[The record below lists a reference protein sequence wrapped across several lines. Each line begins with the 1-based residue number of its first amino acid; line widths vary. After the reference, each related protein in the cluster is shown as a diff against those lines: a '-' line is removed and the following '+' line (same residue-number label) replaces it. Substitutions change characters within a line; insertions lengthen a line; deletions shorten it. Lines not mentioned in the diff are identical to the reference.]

1 VSAPEY
7 AELAAA
13 ALKRRE
19 SDARPREFSRDVGIG
34 VVANAMAE
42 RRRRR
47 WALRALVVSGAV
59 ASAAAVALY
68 FGVGSFRTAAHTACV
83 GPGCGAGV
91 RVDGSVSERRLE
103 HGQSVVAGQG
113 RSTVVEFGSGT
124 KITLR
129 DQGELVYREDTAV
142 QRFGLV
148 RGAAHLVV
156 AKLSNGQRFV
166 VDTEDAEVEVRG
178 TVFDVAVKMGPA
190 ECPRRTAVA
199 VTEGAVAVRAR
210 GKTVVLRPGDSW
222 EGECLA
228 AGRSADASRAS
239 APPVRSVRKAPV
251 APLAPA
257 AASGS
262 EVIASAPEPPAA
274 VVKED
279 VAESSLTE
287 QNDLYAAAT
296 VARKHGDAAR
306 ALGLYDR
313 LLERFPRGPLAES
326 AGVERIRLLKRVSLE
341 RAQADAR
348 RHLSRYPNGYA
359 SAELKALL
367 APP

>member
-1 VSAPEY
+1 VSTPEY

-19 SDARPREFSRDVGIG
+19 TEMRPREFSRDVGIG

-47 WALRALVVSGAV
+47 WALRALSASGV
-59 ASAAAVALY
+59 LASAAAVALY
-68 FGVGSFRTAAHTACV
+68 FGVGSFGAGTQACA

-91 RVDGSVSERRLE
+91 RVDGSVSEHRLE

-156 AKLSNGQRFV
+156 AKLSGGQRFV

-178 TVFDVAVKMGPA
+178 TVFDVAVKSGSA
-190 ECPRRTAVA
+190 ECRRRTV
-199 VTEGAVAVRAR
+199 VTVSEGAVEVRSR
-210 GKTVVLRPGDSW
+210 GKTIALHAGDIW
-222 EGECLA
+222 EGECSTT
-228 AGRSADASRAS
+228 GKVRADASRAP
-239 APPVRSVRKAPV
+239 APIRPASKAPV
-251 APLAPA
+251 TPTVAADAQGVVSVEASPAPA
-257 AASGS
+257 
-262 EVIASAPEPPAA
+262 PAN
-274 VVKED
+274 D

-296 VARKHGDAAR
+296 VARKQGDTSR
-306 ALGLYDR
+306 ALGFYDR
-313 LLERFPRGPLAES
+313 LLERFPRSPLAES
-326 AGVERIRLLKRVSLE
+326 AGVERIRLLKRVSPV
-341 RAQADAR
+341 RAQEEAR
-348 RHLSRYPNGYA
+348 RHLSRYPSGYA

-367 APP
+367 ARP

>member
-19 SDARPREFSRDVGIG
+19 PDAKPREFSRDVGIG
-34 VVANAMAE
+34 VVAHAMAE

-47 WALRALVVSGAV
+47 FAMRALAAGGAL

-68 FGVGSFRTAAHTACV
+68 FGVGSFGTGTEVACV

-91 RVDGSVSERRLE
+91 RVDGSVSEHRLE

-156 AKLSNGQRFV
+156 AKLSGGQRFV

-178 TVFDVAVKMGPA
+178 TVFDVAVKSGPA
-190 ECPRRTAVA
+190 ECPRRTTVA
-199 VTEGAVAVRAR
+199 VTEGLVEVRSR
-210 GKTVVLRPGDSW
+210 GKTIALRAGDAW
-222 EGECLA
+222 EGECSSKDKP
-228 AGRSADASRAS
+228 RVDASRAPAAPRPAKKAS
-239 APPVRSVRKAPV
+239 A
-251 APLAPA
+251 APA
-257 AASGS
+257 VPSAS
-262 EVIASAPEPPAA
+262 EAVASVAEAPAPAKD
-274 VVKED
+274 VVL
-279 VAESSLTE
+279 ESSLTE

-296 VARKHGDAAR
+296 VARKQGDASR

-326 AGVERIRLLKRVSLE
+326 AGVERIRLLKRVSPE
-341 RAQADAR
+341 RAREDAR
-348 RHLSRYPNGYA
+348 RHLSRHPNGYA

>member
-19 SDARPREFSRDVGIG
+19 TEARPREFSRDVGIG

-47 WALRALVVSGAV
+47 WALRALSVSGAL
-59 ASAAAVALY
+59 ASAAAVALV
-68 FGVGSFRTAAHTACV
+68 FGVGSFRTSVPAACA
-83 GPGCGAGV
+83 GPGCGGGV

-156 AKLSNGQRFV
+156 AKLSGGQRFV

-178 TVFDVAVKMGPA
+178 TVFDVAVKSGPA
-190 ECPRRTAVA
+190 ECRRRTAVSVA
-199 VTEGAVAVRAR
+199 EGAVEVRSR
-210 GKTVVLRPGDSW
+210 GKTISLRAGDTW
-222 EGECLA
+222 EGDCSSTAMPQLD
-228 AGRSADASRAS
+228 GSRTS
-239 APPVRSVRKAPV
+239 APRPSKKPQVPPAV
-251 APLAPA
+251 ASSSEAV
-257 AASGS
+257 AS
-262 EVIASAPEPPAA
+262 IAEPPAPA
-274 VVKED
+274 KD
-279 VAESSLTE
+279 HAAESSLTE

-296 VARKHGDAAR
+296 VARKQGDTSR
-306 ALGLYDR
+306 AIGLYDR
-313 LLERFPRGPLAES
+313 LLERFPRSPLSES
-326 AGVERIRLLKRVSLE
+326 AGVERIRLLKRVSPE
-341 RAQADAR
+341 RAQEDAR

-359 SAELKALL
+359 SAELRALL

>member
-1 VSAPEY
+1 VSAPDF

-19 SDARPREFSRDVGIG
+19 SDARPRDFSRDVGIG

-47 WALRALVVSGAV
+47 WTLRALVVSGAL

-68 FGVGSFRTAAHTACV
+68 FGVGSFRSDSQATCA
-83 GPGCGAGV
+83 GPGCGGGV
-91 RVDGSVSERRLE
+91 RVDGSVSEHRLE
-103 HGQSVVAGQG
+103 HGQSLVAGQG

-129 DQGELVYREDTAV
+129 DQGELVYREDTTV

-166 VDTEDAEVEVRG
+166 VDTDDAEVEVRG
-178 TVFDVAVKMGPA
+178 TVFDVAVKLGPP
-190 ECPRRTAVA
+190 ECARRTAVA
-199 VTEGAVAVRAR
+199 VTEGAVEVRAR
-210 GKTVVLRPGDSW
+210 GKATVLHPGETW
-222 EGECLA
+222 EGECSA
-228 AGRSADASRAS
+228 AKPEADASRAS
-239 APPVRSVRKAPV
+239 APVRSTRKPPV
-251 APLAPA
+251 APLAV
-257 AASGS
+257 ASS
-262 EVIASAPEPPAA
+262 EAVASVAEPPAPA
-274 VVKED
+274 KD
-279 VAESSLTE
+279 TTAESSLTE

-306 ALGLYDR
+306 ALGLYER
-313 LLERFPRGPLAES
+313 LLGRFPRGPLAES
-326 AGVERIRLLKRVSLE
+326 AGVERIRLLKSVSPE
-341 RAQADAR
+341 RAQAEAR

-359 SAELKALL
+359 NAELKTLL